1 MKFVSNFQNVSVV
14 KGVEK
19 KLEGSQLQLA
29 SSVSDVK
36 QQLQSLQHIIST
48 LTSTT
53 TSTTIVTPSEG
64 GVARTAQASS
74 GSARKRRA
82 VTGSGQQD
90 GLRRL
95 NVEYRPINSIAGD
108 TRNGRLVGKEKL
120 RQELEEMDDYS
131 SPYEVLN
138 FDSDE
143 QLDFESYNTPVV
155 YPSSSIVN
163 DLGFGEDR
171 PAHTEAQDDKEPFME
186 LTFKITGMD

>member
-64 GVARTAQASS
+64 GVESTSQAAS
-74 GSARKRRA
+74 GSTRKRRA
-82 VTGSGQQD
+82 VAGSGQQG
-90 GLRRL
+90 GLQRL
-95 NVEYRPINSIAGD
+95 SVEYRPINSIAGD
-108 TRNGRLVGKEKL
+108 TRNGELVGKEKL
-120 RQELEEMDDYS
+120 RQELEEIDDHS

-155 YPSSSIVN
+155 YPSSIVN
-163 DLGFGEDR
+163 DLGFGEKR
-171 PAHTEAQDDKEPFME
+171 PARTEAQDDKEPFME